1 MSWMTEKKAREVF
14 EAYKK
19 AELTGTNEEASA
31 FEKQLKDAGWKITM
45 GPSGLTIMKIKNAD
59 GSGGDVND
67 YLPRESNIRGF
78 QGGSDNQGATT
89 KSILIFAGI
98 GLGVIGLIILIAYI
112 AKKNKQNVG
121 LQQG

>member
-1 MSWMTEKKAREVF
+1 MTEKKAREVF

-31 FEKQLKDAGWKITM
+31 LEKQLKDAGWKITV
-45 GPSGLTIMKIKNAD
+45 GPSGLTIIKVKNAD
-59 GSGGDVND
+59 GSGDVSD
-67 YLPRESNIRGF
+67 YLPRESKNSGF
-78 QGGSDNQGATT
+78 QGGTDNQGATT

-98 GLGVIGLIILIAYI
+98 GLGVIGLIILIAYF

>member
-1 MSWMTEKKAREVF
+1 MTEKKAREVF

-19 AELTGTNEEASA
+19 AELTGTNEQASA
-31 FEKQLKDAGWKITM
+31 LEQQLKDAGWKITV
-45 GPSGLTIMKIKNAD
+45 GPSGLTIIKIKKGDGAD
-59 GSGGDVND
+59 GDLNE
-67 YLPRESNIRGF
+67 YLPRETNNRGF
-78 QGGSDNQGATT
+78 QGGTDNQGATT

-98 GLGVIGLIILIAYI
+98 GLGVIGLIILIAYF